1 MQTSVAWNAITF
13 IGIIAR
19 MDKLLALN
27 TLLEVA
33 DAGGFAKAAQRLGV
47 ATSSVTRLM
56 DALEASLGT
65 ALLTRTPRKVSLTD
79 AGTAYVEQISKV
91 LDDLAEADESIVDS
105 GAAPVGALRIT
116 VPSAYNR
123 IQLAPHL
130 AAFLAE
136 YPRVA
141 LDVVVA
147 DHYADLALD
156 RIDVAVRIGL
166 LSRDPNLVVKKL
178 ADNPRYI
185 VANHDY
191 LQRAGTPPTPAAL
204 AGHECLRIAYGGSYR
219 ARQVWTFSQGAEHE
233 RIDVR
238 GRLISNSLEML
249 LEAVLA
255 GQGLALL
262 PDWLVNR
269 EIKAG
274 RLMRLFADY
283 DITAQNG
290 EAVVYAAYLPNRR
303 HSSKVKALLR
313 FLETRVGDATH
324 STA

>member
-1 MQTSVAWNAITF
+1 MQTSVAWSAIVF
-13 IGIIAR
+13 VGIIAR

-91 LDDLAEADESIVDS
+91 LDDLAEADESILDS

-123 IQLAPHL
+123 MQLAPHL

-156 RIDVAVRIGL
+156 RIDVAVRIGML
-166 LSRDPNLVVKKL
+166 TRDPSLVVKKL

-185 VANHDY
+185 VASHDY

-219 ARQVWTFSQGAEHE
+219 ARQMWTFSRSAEHE

-238 GRLISNSLEML
+238 GRLISNNLEML

-262 PDWLVNR
+262 PDWLVEH
-269 EIKAG
+269 EINAG

-283 DITAQNG
+283 DVTPQNG

-313 FLETRVGDATH
+313 FLEARVGS
-324 STA
+324 STESAA